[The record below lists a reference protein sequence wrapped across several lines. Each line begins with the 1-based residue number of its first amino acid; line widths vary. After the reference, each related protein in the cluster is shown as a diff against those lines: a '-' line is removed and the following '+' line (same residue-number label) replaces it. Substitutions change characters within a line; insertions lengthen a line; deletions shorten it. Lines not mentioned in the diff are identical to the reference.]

1 MFIALSFVAGLMVV
15 MIAVNL
21 VLLVARI
28 QMRKK
33 RKRSQQPGWGV
44 WP

>member
-1 MFIALSFVAGLMVV
+1 MVV
-15 MIAVNL
+15 MIVVNP

-33 RKRSQQPGWGV
+33 RKRSQQTGWGV
-44 WP
+44 

>member
-1 MFIALSFVAGLMVV
+1 MFVADLMVL

-33 RKRSQQPGWGV
+33 KKKSQQPGWGV
-44 WP
+44 

>member
-1 MFIALSFVAGLMVV
+1 MFVADLMVL

-33 RKRSQQPGWGV
+33 KKKSQQLGWGV
-44 WP
+44 